1 VFEFAERRGWLHK
14 LNVGMHIRST
24 NVGGF
29 LLLRLLGGLRWWRPH
44 SWRYQQEQARIE
56 HWLAAVT
63 RAVPRSLSLALE
75 IANCG
80 QLMKGYGDTHA
91 RAVRN
96 FSLIADNY
104 FNKAWADPA
113 GLAQA
118 IAAARK
124 AALSDPEGQA
134 LDTVIASSANSKTQ
148 RSFAAAAE

>member
-1 VFEFAERRGWLHK
+1 MSE
-14 LNVGMHIRST
+14 
-24 NVGGF
+24 
-29 LLLRLLGGLRWWRPH
+29 
-44 SWRYQQEQARIE
+44 
-56 HWLAAVT
+56 WLAAIA
-63 RAVPRSLSLALE
+63 RAVPRDPALALE

-104 FNKAWADPA
+104 FDNATADPA
-113 GLAQA
+113 ALARA

-134 LDTVIASSANSKTQ
+134 LDTAIASSSVVKPQ